1 MITFGEPD
9 PRHVPS
15 PKAPAMTKGVETST
29 APLMLRLENEAS
41 HPEWDAFLAGV
52 RGGDLTQ
59 TSWWARIKQASG
71 FEVRRL
77 VGRVDGEIAGGAQIL
92 ARPLGPLG
100 KAAYVPYGPIV
111 VPGTPDEDIRRLAWH
126 VRETCRRDRIRAAFV
141 QPPEGGERVAAALR
155 LQGFADS
162 DAGIAPRASLR
173 VDVTT
178 DPPEMLARMVRHAR
192 AHVRRS
198 LRDPLTVRSGSR
210 EDLALFHELHC
221 CTAARHG
228 FQPAVLPYLELLWDE
243 LRPSGLIDLLLVHT
257 EGNYLAGLLLTRF
270 GDGTTER
277 ISGYA
282 PERVPRKKMRPN
294 EALRWAA
301 MVNGREN
308 GEQWYDLGG
317 VEYPIAEALAEGA
330 DPGAEAMRASRSAHK
345 VGLGGTPLLYPPP
358 LELFPNRVL
367 RVAYPRGRRQRSRA
381 PNAGVLASAMAV
393 RVPGG
398 TTRARYEVRCRRTR
412 WWRGAFRRGRRD
424 DAPSSLAGHESRG
437 RSGCSGVGR
446 LPRADTGRRPRA
458 VVRVG
463 TRQGNGGHARA
474 SGAASS
480 RRRDRRWRASP
491 DAAAA
496 PAGLPRVR
504 AVRTAACGRRVRR
517 GRRALG
523 PRTARALSRPGNK
536 GDGRPAARRR

>member
-1 MITFGEPD
+1 MIVDLASPAKRGGLVCIAVVVGIYLTYFSVRTARATYYTGLETLYGYERATQIEPEN
-9 PRHVPS
+9 PRNWYLLGRYLQYSLEDANPQRS
-15 PKAPAMTKGVETST
+15 ISSYLTS
-29 APLMLRLENEAS
+29 LRLEPQATVTWLDLAATYETEGNDAEAKS
-41 HPEWDAFLAGV
+41 AFLEAKKTYPASAEVSWRYGNFLLRQGKLDQAFTEIRHSVESDPLRAPEAFSRCV
-52 RGGDLTQ
+52 RIEPNADVILDRVIPANREVYIAVMHDLIGDRQVDNALKV
-59 TSWWARIKQASG
+59 WKRLLAMHA
-71 FEVRRL
+71 EVPMPEIFGL
-77 VGRVDGEIAGGAQIL
+77 VSALRQIE
-92 ARPLGPLG
+92 A
-100 KAAYVPYGPIV
+100 I
-111 VPGTPDEDIRRLAWH
+111 
-126 VRETCRRDRIRAAFV
+126 FFFFF
-141 QPPEGGERVAAALR
+141 AAASR
-155 LQGFADS
+155 S
-162 DAGIAPRASLR
+162 
-173 VDVTT
+173 VTY
-178 DPPEMLARMVRHAR
+178 
-192 AHVRRS
+192 
-198 LRDPLTVRSGSR
+198 
-210 EDLALFHELHC
+210 C

-367 RVAYPRGRRQRSRA
+367 RVASRAVGDSDLAA

-398 TTRARYEVRCRRTR
+398 TT
-412 WWRGAFRRGRRD
+412 
-424 DAPSSLAGHESRG
+424 
-437 RSGCSGVGR
+437 
-446 LPRADTGRRPRA
+446 PRP
-458 VVRVG
+458 V
-463 TRQGNGGHARA
+463 
-474 SGAASS
+474 
-480 RRRDRRWRASP
+480 
-491 DAAAA
+491 
-496 PAGLPRVR
+496 
-504 AVRTAACGRRVRR
+504 
-517 GRRALG
+517 
-523 PRTARALSRPGNK
+523 
-536 GDGRPAARRR
+536 